1 MADQTI
7 AIEMKATTA
16 AAVAE
21 VGKLNAEIREA
32 TTAATVAGSA
42 QQQLGKDVAL
52 TSAKVRESKEAVAGA
67 KQALETH
74 NATVAA
80 FGASSTQAAQSA
92 AKLATAER
100 EAAKAAAVAAEATAK
115 LAKEVQA
122 VAAAEDGQL
131 SPATKRAAAAVARMG
146 ETAERTAHDLNKME
160 LQQKKGSAGFDAM
173 GFASGKLMAVLGPA
187 ALGGTLIAVAGWL
200 GDAAEKTLQYETAL
214 ANLPFSI
221 EGARKSTRGLVSDQ
235 QLVASAASATS
246 LKVTATA
253 KDFEILAGASVKLAQ
268 KLGQPADQLLNNL
281 VTALGRGSTELLDN
295 AGVVLKTAE
304 AQERYAKSIGVAVS
318 ALTDE
323 QKASAFKIEAMKAIV
338 KAADET
344 TLAYDSNAAKIV
356 RLKTTTSN
364 AWDEITRAT
373 VNASVTIA
381 EALEDKSGQ
390 YGPMGPHW
398 LERMVAT
405 AQALDTTWSPAFTRG
420 AEATAKFAA
429 DLLLA
434 GDAYEVMAQAF
445 NPGTL
450 AAMDAANAKER
461 EKRDILSEEA
471 EFSERMAK
479 AAANVEKANTAF
491 LDAQAAAAVVY
502 GPAAPDKPKK
512 KTGPK
517 KKAGEM
523 LDPGDVAIAR
533 TFDGVG
539 QTEIVASAAPEAA
552 AQGRADAEA
561 ELFAQRELRY
571 EREAELLDAQGQR
584 EAERID
590 AIFFQL
596 DIEDEAE
603 TRRRELQDQ
612 RLRREEEYAR
622 GQARNAR
629 TDAQREQA
637 QTRLEAVEHKK
648 RIATL
653 TRAADEERAV
663 LAQRRELVATV
674 ATGVTSL
681 AGTMI
686 GGIEAL
692 VNGQRGALARALADF
707 TKDLAVRS
715 GLKALEEFMLAA
727 ASAASYNFP
736 AAAAHTTAG
745 GMALAVA
752 AAAGGASAGLGAA
765 ASSAA
770 GGGAGGASGGAGGGG
785 GAGGATGGAVAG
797 GDTGRSSYVSDAAK
811 LREERYLANE
821 ATNSA
826 GYTQKEWAKFRAGGG
841 LSQMQGWNED
851 GTERSRLDRL
861 EVPRS
866 GDRQG
871 TMASGPVININVT
884 GPVGKDTVRAIGE
897 TTRRAMDKTKAQGP
911 RP

>member
-52 TSAKVRESKEAVAGA
+52 TAAKVRDSKEAVAGA

-187 ALGGTLIAVAGWL
+187 ALGGTLVAVAGWL
-200 GDAAEKTLQYETAL
+200 GDAAEKTLQYETAI

-344 TLAYDSNAAKIV
+344 TLAYDSNSAKIV
-356 RLKTTTSN
+356 RLKTTTGN

-450 AAMDAANAKER
+450 AAMDAANEKER
-461 EKRDILSEEA
+461 AKRDLLSEEA

-502 GPAAPDKPKK
+502 GPAEAPKKK

-539 QTEIVASAAPEAA
+539 QTEVVASAAPEAA

-622 GQARNAR
+622 WQVRNAR

-707 TKDLAVRS
+707 TKNLALRS

-765 ASSAA
+765 ASSAER
-770 GGGAGGASGGAGGGG
+770 GGAGGASGRAPSAGAANGPGAANGAPGGGG
-785 GAGGATGGAVAG
+785 SNLERLDVPV
-797 GDTGRSSYVSDAAK
+797 SYNRPADAA
-811 LREERYLANE
+811 
-821 ATNSA
+821 A
-826 GYTQKEWAKFRAGGG
+826 GI
-841 LSQMQGWNED
+841 
-851 GTERSRLDRL
+851 
-861 EVPRS
+861 V
-866 GDRQG
+866 
-871 TMASGPVININVT
+871 VNINVA

-897 TTRRAMDKTKAQGP
+897 QVRRAIDKTKAQGA
-911 RP
+911 RT

>member
-1 MADQTI
+1 MSETTTTI
-7 AIEMKATTA
+7 AVELKASTA
-16 AAVAE
+16 AAVGE
-21 VGKLNAEIREA
+21 VGKMNAALRET

-52 TSAKVRESKEAVAGA
+52 TSAKVRDSKEAVAGA

-80 FGASSTQAAQSA
+80 FGANSAQAAQSA

-200 GDAAEKTLQYETAL
+200 GDAAEKTLQYETAI
-214 ANLPFSI
+214 ANLPFTI
-221 EGARKSTRGLVSDQ
+221 DAARKSTRGLVSDQ
-235 QLVASAASATS
+235 ALVTAAANASALGVAKTS
-246 LKVTATA
+246 EQFAGLAAATA
-253 KDFEILAGASVKLAQ
+253 KLVKP
-268 KLGQPADQLLNNL
+268 GQDVNALLNEI
-281 VTALGRGSTELLDN
+281 TGALGRGSSESLNNVNVILTN
-295 AGVVLKTAE
+295 AE
-304 AQERYAKSIGVAVS
+304 AQRRYAESIGVTVAS
-318 ALTDE
+318 LTEE
-323 QKASAFKIEAMKAIV
+323 QKATAFKVEGLKAVI
-338 KAADET
+338 AAAEET
-344 TLAYDSNAAKIV
+344 TMAYDSNAAKII
-356 RLKTTTSN
+356 RLKTTTGN

-420 AEATAKFAA
+420 AEATAKWAA

-552 AQGRADAEA
+552 AQGRAEAEA
-561 ELFAQRELRY
+561 KRFEESMTRY
-571 EREAELLDAQGQR
+571 ERESAMLDAQGQQ

-590 AIFFQL
+590 AIFYSL
-596 DIEDEAE
+596 EVEDEAE
-603 TRRRELQDQ
+603 NRRRELQDQ
-612 RLRREEEYAR
+612 RLNREQEYAR
-622 GQARNAR
+622 WQIRNAR
-629 TDAQREQA
+629 TDAQREVA
-637 QTRLEAVEHKK
+637 QTRLEEVEHRK
-648 RIATL
+648 RIASLART
-653 TRAADEERAV
+653 AADEQRILVA
-663 LAQRRELVATV
+663 RRELIANVGS
-674 ATGVTSL
+674 GVVSL
-681 AGTMI
+681 AGSMI
-686 GGIEAL
+686 GGVEAL
-692 VNGQRGALARALADF
+692 VNGQRGALARALADW

-765 ASSAA
+765 ASAAERGGAA
-770 GGGAGGASGGAGGGG
+770 GGTGGARPAGAAPAGGAPALPAGGGERERLESMAVPVSYG
-785 GAGGATGGAVAG
+785 GAPPPGITVI
-797 GDTGRSSYVSDAAK
+797 VQ
-811 LREERYLANE
+811 L
-821 ATNSA
+821 
-826 GYTQKEWAKFRAGGG
+826 
-841 LSQMQGWNED
+841 
-851 GTERSRLDRL
+851 
-861 EVPRS
+861 
-866 GDRQG
+866 
-871 TMASGPVININVT
+871 SGPVT
-884 GPVGKDTVRAIGE
+884 GAQARATGE
-897 TTRRAMDKTKAQGP
+897 QIRRTLDRTQAQGP

>member
-1 MADQTI
+1 MADQSVS
-7 AIEMKATTA
+7 IEMKATTA

-21 VGKLNAEIREA
+21 VGKLNAEFREA

-122 VAAAEDGQL
+122 VATAEDGQL

-173 GFASGKLMAVLGPA
+173 GFASGKLMAILGPA

-200 GDAAEKTLQYETAL
+200 GDAAEKTLQYETAI

-304 AQERYAKSIGVAVS
+304 AQERYAKSIGVSVS

-344 TLAYDSNAAKIV
+344 TLAYDSNAAKII
-356 RLKTTTSN
+356 RLKTTTGN

-398 LERMVAT
+398 LDRMVAT

-450 AAMDAANAKER
+450 SAMDAANEKER
-461 EKRDILSEEA
+461 AKRDLLSEEA
-471 EFSERMAK
+471 EFSERMAR

-502 GPAAPDKPKK
+502 GPAEAPKKK

-539 QTEIVASAAPEAA
+539 QTEVVASAAPEAA

-561 ELFAQRELRY
+561 KLFDDRMLRY

-584 EAERID
+584 EAEHID
-590 AIFFQL
+590 AIFYQL

-603 TRRRELQDQ
+603 TRRRELQNQ

-622 GQARNAR
+622 WQVRNAR

-648 RIATL
+648 RLATL
-653 TRAADEERAV
+653 TRAAEEERAV

-692 VNGQRGALARALADF
+692 VNGQRGALARALADW

-727 ASAASYNFP
+727 AAAASYRYP
-736 AAAAHTTAG
+736 EAAAHTTAG

-765 ASSAA
+765 ASSAER
-770 GGGAGGASGGAGGGG
+770 GGAGGASGRAPSAGAANGPGAANSAPGGGSNLERLDVPVSYDRG
-785 GAGGATGGAVAG
+785 GTM
-797 GDTGRSSYVSDAAK
+797 
-811 LREERYLANE
+811 
-821 ATNSA
+821 SA
-826 GYTQKEWAKFRAGGG
+826 GI
-841 LSQMQGWNED
+841 
-851 GTERSRLDRL
+851 
-861 EVPRS
+861 V
-866 GDRQG
+866 
-871 TMASGPVININVT
+871 VNINVS
-884 GPVGKDTVRAIGE
+884 GPVGKDTTRAIGE
-897 TTRRAMDKTKAQGP
+897 QVRRAIDKTKAQGA
-911 RP
+911 RT

>member
-1 MADQTI
+1 MADTTI
-7 AIEMKATTA
+7 DVELRAKTD
-16 AAVAE
+16 AAVGE
-21 VGKLNAEIREA
+21 VGKMNTALRET

-52 TSAKVRESKEAVAGA
+52 TAAKVRDSKEAVAGA

-80 FGASSTQAAQSA
+80 FGANSAQAAQSA

-100 EAAKAAAVAAEATAK
+100 EAAKVAAVAAEATAK

-187 ALGGTLIAVAGWL
+187 ALGGTLVAVAGWL
-200 GDAAEKTLQYETAL
+200 GDAAEKTLQYETAI

-295 AGVVLKTAE
+295 AGVVLKTSE
-304 AQERYAKSIGVAVS
+304 AQERYAKSIGVSVS

-344 TLAYDSNAAKIV
+344 TLAYDSNSAKIV
-356 RLKTTTSN
+356 RLKTTTGN

-420 AEATAKFAA
+420 AEATAKWAA

-461 EKRDILSEEA
+461 EKRDILSDEA

-502 GPAAPDKPKK
+502 GPAAPDKPKKK

-561 ELFAQRELRY
+561 KLFDDRMLRY
-571 EREAELLDAQGQR
+571 EREAEMLDAQGQR

-622 GQARNAR
+622 WQVRNAR

-637 QTRLEAVEHKK
+637 QTRLEAVEHRK
-648 RIATL
+648 RLATL
-653 TRAADEERAV
+653 TRAAEEERAV

-674 ATGVTSL
+674 ASGVTSL

-765 ASSAA
+765 ASAA
-770 GGGAGGASGGAGGGG
+770 ERGGAGGASGRAPSAGAANGPGAANGAPGGGG
-785 GAGGATGGAVAG
+785 SNLERLDVPV
-797 GDTGRSSYVSDAAK
+797 SYNRPSDAA
-811 LREERYLANE
+811 
-821 ATNSA
+821 A
-826 GYTQKEWAKFRAGGG
+826 GI
-841 LSQMQGWNED
+841 
-851 GTERSRLDRL
+851 
-861 EVPRS
+861 V
-866 GDRQG
+866 
-871 TMASGPVININVT
+871 VNINVS

-897 TTRRAMDKTKAQGP
+897 QVRRAIDKTKAQGA
-911 RP
+911 RT

>member
-344 TLAYDSNAAKIV
+344 TLAYDSNAAALV
-356 RLKTTTSN
+356 RLKTTAID
-364 AWDEITRAT
+364 AWDRFERAAVQGAGAAT
-373 VNASVTIA
+373 KAIGDFSKVAFHD
-381 EALEDKSGQ
+381 EE
-390 YGPMGPHW
+390 W
-398 LERMVAT
+398 LPIIVAT
-405 AQALDTTWSPAFTRG
+405 ATAMDTTWSPAFTRG

-539 QTEIVASAAPEAA
+539 QTEVVASAAPEAA

-622 GQARNAR
+622 WQVRNAR

-765 ASSAA
+765 ASSAER
-770 GGGAGGASGGAGGGG
+770 GGAGGASGRAPGAGAANGPGAANGAPGGGG
-785 GAGGATGGAVAG
+785 SNLERLDVPVSYDRGGTM
-797 GDTGRSSYVSDAAK
+797 
-811 LREERYLANE
+811 
-821 ATNSA
+821 SA
-826 GYTQKEWAKFRAGGG
+826 GI
-841 LSQMQGWNED
+841 
-851 GTERSRLDRL
+851 
-861 EVPRS
+861 V
-866 GDRQG
+866 
-871 TMASGPVININVT
+871 VNINVS
-884 GPVGKDTVRAIGE
+884 GPVGKDTTRAIGE
-897 TTRRAMDKTKAQGP
+897 QVRRAIDKTKAQGA
-911 RP
+911 RT

>member
-122 VAAAEDGQL
+122 VAASEDGQL

-200 GDAAEKTLQYETAL
+200 GDAAEKTLQYETAI
-214 ANLPFSI
+214 ANLPFSLD
-221 EGARKSTRGLVSDQ
+221 GARKATRGLVSDQ
-235 QLVASAASATS
+235 MLVSAAASATS
-246 LKVTATA
+246 LKVTRTA
-253 KDFEILAGASVKLAQ
+253 GDFEVLASASVKLAQ

-338 KAADET
+338 QAADET
-344 TLAYDSNAAKIV
+344 SLAYDSNAAKIV
-356 RLKTTTSN
+356 RLKTTAGN

-373 VNASVTIA
+373 VNAAVTIG

-398 LERMVAT
+398 LDRMVAT

-445 NPGTL
+445 NPATL
-450 AAMDAANAKER
+450 SAMDAANAKER

-471 EFSERMAK
+471 AYSERMAK
-479 AAANVEKANTAF
+479 AIAAAEKANTAF
-491 LDAQAAAAVVY
+491 LDAQAAAEVMI
-502 GPAAPDKPKK
+502 GPAEAPKKK
-512 KTGPK
+512 KTGKK

-539 QTEIVASAAPEAA
+539 QTEITAGAAPEAA

-561 ELFAQRELRY
+561 NLFDDRMLRY
-571 EREAELLDAQGQR
+571 EREAELLDAQGKR

-590 AIFFQL
+590 GIFYSL

-603 TRRRELQDQ
+603 NRRREMQDQ
-612 RLRREEEYAR
+612 RIRREEEYAR
-622 GQARNAR
+622 WQVRNAR

-648 RIATL
+648 RLATL
-653 TRAADEERAV
+653 TRAAEDERAV
-663 LAQRRELVATV
+663 LAQRREIVATV

-681 AGTMI
+681 AGAMI

-692 VNGQRGALARALADF
+692 VNGQRGALARGLADW

-745 GMALAVA
+745 GMALGVA

-765 ASSAA
+765 ASAA
-770 GGGAGGASGGAGGGG
+770 ERGGAGGGSG
-785 GAGGATGGAVAG
+785 RAPGAGAANGSGAANGAPGGG
-797 GDTGRSSYVSDAAK
+797 GSNLERLDVPVSYNRPSDA
-811 LREERYLANE
+811 
-821 ATNSA
+821 TA
-826 GYTQKEWAKFRAGGG
+826 GI
-841 LSQMQGWNED
+841 
-851 GTERSRLDRL
+851 
-861 EVPRS
+861 V
-866 GDRQG
+866 
-871 TMASGPVININVT
+871 VNINVA

-897 TTRRAMDKTKAQGP
+897 TVRRAIDKTKAQGA
-911 RP
+911 RT

>member
-1 MADQTI
+1 MADTTI
-7 AIEMKATTA
+7 DVELRAKTD
-16 AAVAE
+16 AAVGE
-21 VGKLNAEIREA
+21 VGKMNTALRET

-52 TSAKVRESKEAVAGA
+52 TAAKVRDSKEAVAGA

-80 FGASSTQAAQSA
+80 FGARSEQAAASA

-100 EAAKAAAVAAEATAK
+100 EAAKAAAVAAEATAS

-131 SPATKRAAAAVARMG
+131 SPATKRAAAQVARMG
-146 ETAERTAHDLNKME
+146 EAAERTAHDLNKME
-160 LQQKKGSAGFDAM
+160 LQQRAATRAAEEAAAATEQKLMRAHERAGAEMLRTHGATGKLTSAIDQNVYAVKKGAGGFGGLAKEMAPVAAGM
-173 GFASGKLMAVLGPA
+173 G
-187 ALGGTLIAVAGWL
+187 AVAVAAVALADWI
-200 GDAAEKTLQYETAL
+200 GDAAEKTLQYETAI
-214 ANLPFSI
+214 ANLPFSLD
-221 EGARKSTRGLVSDQ
+221 GARKATRGLVSDQ
-235 QLVASAASATS
+235 MLVSSAASATS
-246 LKVTATA
+246 LKVTRTA
-253 KDFEILAGASVKLAQ
+253 ADFELLAGASVKLAQ

-304 AQERYAKSIGVAVS
+304 AQERYAKSIGVSVT

-323 QKASAFKIEAMKAIV
+323 QKSSAFKVEAMKAII

-344 TLAYDSNAAKIV
+344 TIAYDSNAAAV
-356 RLKTTTSN
+356 VSLKVKAGD
-364 AWDEITRAT
+364 AWDSMERAAA
-373 VNASVTIA
+373 NAAGAIIKTNGGLSLIGFHDEEWINTI
-381 EALEDKSGQ
+381 
-390 YGPMGPHW
+390 
-398 LERMVAT
+398 VAT

-420 AEATAKFAA
+420 VEATAKFAA

-450 AAMDAANAKER
+450 SAMDAANAKER

-552 AQGRADAEA
+552 AQGRADVEA
-561 ELFAQRELRY
+561 KLFDDRMLRY

-584 EAERID
+584 EAEHID

-622 GQARNAR
+622 WQVRNAR

-648 RIATL
+648 RLATL
-653 TRAADEERAV
+653 TRAAEEERAV

-674 ATGVTSL
+674 ASGVTSL

-692 VNGQRGALARALADF
+692 VHGQRGALARALADF

-765 ASSAA
+765 ASAA
-770 GGGAGGASGGAGGGG
+770 ERGGAGGASGRAPSAGAANGPGAANGAPGGGG
-785 GAGGATGGAVAG
+785 SNLERLDVPV
-797 GDTGRSSYVSDAAK
+797 SYNRPADAA
-811 LREERYLANE
+811 
-821 ATNSA
+821 A
-826 GYTQKEWAKFRAGGG
+826 GI
-841 LSQMQGWNED
+841 
-851 GTERSRLDRL
+851 
-861 EVPRS
+861 V
-866 GDRQG
+866 
-871 TMASGPVININVT
+871 VNINVA

-897 TTRRAMDKTKAQGP
+897 QVRRAIDKTKAQGA
-911 RP
+911 RT

>member
-122 VAAAEDGQL
+122 VAASEDGQL

-200 GDAAEKTLQYETAL
+200 GDAAEKTLQYETAVG
-214 ANLPFSI
+214 NLPFSI
-221 EGARKSTRGLVSDQ
+221 EGARKATRGLVSEQ
-235 QLVASAASATS
+235 MLVASASSASS
-246 LKVTATA
+246 LKVTKTA
-253 KDFEILAGASVKLAQ
+253 ADFELLASASVKLAQ

-295 AGVVLKTAE
+295 AGIVLKTSE
-304 AQERYAKSIGVAVS
+304 AQERYAKSIGVTVA

-323 QKASAFKIEAMKAIV
+323 QKGSAFRVEAFKAIL

-344 TLAYDSNAAKIV
+344 TVAFDSNASALV
-356 RLKTTTSN
+356 RLKVTAID
-364 AWDEITRAT
+364 AWDRFERAAVQGAGAT
-373 VNASVTIA
+373 TKA
-381 EALEDKSGQ
+381 
-390 YGPMGPHW
+390 MGELSKAIFHDEEW
-398 LERMVAT
+398 LPILVAT
-405 AQALDTTWSPAFTRG
+405 ANTMDNSWSPAFTRG

-450 AAMDAANAKER
+450 AAMDAANEKER
-461 EKRDILSEEA
+461 AKRDLLSEEA

-539 QTEIVASAAPEAA
+539 QTEVVASAAPEAA

-603 TRRRELQDQ
+603 TRRRELLDQ
-612 RLRREEEYAR
+612 RVRREEEHAR
-622 GQARNAR
+622 WQVRNAR

-637 QTRLEAVEHKK
+637 QTRLEAVEYKR

-653 TRAADEERAV
+653 TRAAEEERAV
-663 LAQRRELVATV
+663 LAQRRETV
-674 ATGVTSL
+674 AAITGGVTSL
-681 AGTMI
+681 AGSMI
-686 GGIEAL
+686 NGLDAL
-692 VNGQRGALARALADF
+692 VNGQKGALTRALADW
-707 TKDLAVRS
+707 TKDLAARS

-727 ASAASYNFP
+727 ASAASYNYP
-736 AAAAHTTAG
+736 AAAAHSTAG
-745 GMALAVA
+745 GMALGVA
-752 AAAGGASAGLGAA
+752 AAAGGASVGLGAA
-765 ASSAA
+765 ASAAERSGAA
-770 GGGAGGASGGAGGGG
+770 GAPSAGAPAGTDPASAGAGSGSGSGADKLSHLDVPVSHPTSGGKMNADAGGI
-785 GAGGATGGAVAG
+785 T
-797 GDTGRSSYVSDAAK
+797 
-811 LREERYLANE
+811 
-821 ATNSA
+821 
-826 GYTQKEWAKFRAGGG
+826 
-841 LSQMQGWNED
+841 
-851 GTERSRLDRL
+851 
-861 EVPRS
+861 
-866 GDRQG
+866 
-871 TMASGPVININVT
+871 ININVQ

-897 TTRRAMDKTKAQGP
+897 QVRRAIDKTKAQGA
-911 RP
+911 RT